1 MFTEE
6 RYGIILQELKVKGIV
21 SVTDLVKILD
31 ASESTVRRD
40 LNALDSEGLLKKIH
54 GGAIEIGESASKHDY
69 KVNVRQSLNLDE
81 KYEIAKKAASLIEKG
96 DIIYLDAGTT
106 TENLINF
113 IETED
118 ITVVTNGI
126 VHAKKLLE
134 KGIKTFILGGEVKAI
149 TEAIVGSS
157 AVEDLKKYNFTKG
170 FFGVNGVSSKSGYT
184 TPDINEAMVKSQAM
198 KMCTQ
203 SFILADTSKLEEVS
217 FITFGAI
224 KDATLI
230 TIKTNGNTN
239 NYDTNVIGVVKND

>member
-6 RYGIILQELKVKGIV
+6 RYNIILQELKAKGII
-21 SVTDLVKILD
+21 SVNDLVKMLN

-40 LNALDSEGLLKKIH
+40 LNALDSEGLLRKIH
-54 GGAIEIGESASKHDY
+54 GGAIQIGESASKHDY
-69 KVNVRQSLNLDE
+69 KVNIRESLNLDE
-81 KYEIAKKAASLIEKG
+81 KNEIAKKAASLIEAG
-96 DIIYLDAGTT
+96 DVIYLDAGTT

-113 IETED
+113 IEADD

-149 TEAIVGSS
+149 TEAIVGST

-170 FFGVNGVSSKSGYT
+170 FFGTNGVSNKSGYT

-198 KMCTQ
+198 KMCTE
-203 SFILADTSKLEEVS
+203 SFVLADRSKLEEVS
-217 FITFGAI
+217 FITFGEIA
-224 KDATLI
+224 DATLI
-230 TIKTNGNTN
+230 IRKINGDTKI
-239 NYDTNVIGVVKND
+239 YDTNVIGVVEND

>member
-6 RYGIILQELKVKGIV
+6 RYNIILQELKAKGII
-21 SVTDLVKILD
+21 SVNDLVKMLN

-54 GGAIEIGESASKHDY
+54 GGAIQIGESASKHDY
-69 KVNVRQSLNLDE
+69 KVNIRESLNLDE
-81 KYEIAKKAASLIEKG
+81 KNEIAKKAASLIESG
-96 DIIYLDAGTT
+96 DVIYLDAGTT

-113 IETED
+113 IEAD
-118 ITVVTNGI
+118 AITVVTNGI

-149 TEAIVGSS
+149 TEAIVGST

-170 FFGVNGVSSKSGYT
+170 FFGTNGVSNKSGYT

-198 KMCTQ
+198 KMCTE
-203 SFILADTSKLEEVS
+203 SFVLADRSKLEEVS
-217 FITFGAI
+217 FITFGEIA
-224 KDATLI
+224 DATLI
-230 TIKTNGNTN
+230 IRKINGDTKI
-239 NYDTNVIGVVKND
+239 YDTNIIGVVEND

>member
-6 RYGIILQELKVKGIV
+6 RYNIILQELKAKGII
-21 SVTDLVKILD
+21 SVNDLVKMLN

-54 GGAIEIGESASKHDY
+54 GGAIQIGESASKHDY
-69 KVNVRQSLNLDE
+69 KVNIRESLNLDE
-81 KYEIAKKAASLIEKG
+81 KNEIAKKAASLIESG
-96 DIIYLDAGTT
+96 DVIYLDAGTT

-113 IETED
+113 IEADD

-149 TEAIVGSS
+149 TEAIVGST

-170 FFGVNGVSSKSGYT
+170 FFGTNGVSNKRGYT

-198 KMCTQ
+198 KMCTE
-203 SFILADTSKLEEVS
+203 SFVLADRSKLEEVS
-217 FITFGAI
+217 FITFGEIA
-224 KDATLI
+224 DATLI
-230 TIKTNGNTN
+230 IRKINGDTKI
-239 NYDTNVIGVVKND
+239 YDTNIIGVVEND

>member
-6 RYGIILQELKVKGIV
+6 RYNIILQELKAKGII
-21 SVTDLVKILD
+21 SVNDLVKMLN

-54 GGAIEIGESASKHDY
+54 GGAIQIGESASKHDY
-69 KVNVRQSLNLDE
+69 KVNIRESLNLDE
-81 KYEIAKKAASLIEKG
+81 KNEIAKKAASLIESG
-96 DIIYLDAGTT
+96 DVIYLDAGTT

-113 IETED
+113 IEADD

-149 TEAIVGSS
+149 TEAIVGST

-170 FFGVNGVSSKSGYT
+170 FFGTNGVSNKSGYT

-198 KMCTQ
+198 KMCTE
-203 SFILADTSKLEEVS
+203 SFVLADRSKLEEVS
-217 FITFGAI
+217 FITFGEIA
-224 KDATLI
+224 DATLI
-230 TIKTNGNTN
+230 IRKINGDTKI
-239 NYDTNVIGVVKND
+239 YDTNIIGVVEND